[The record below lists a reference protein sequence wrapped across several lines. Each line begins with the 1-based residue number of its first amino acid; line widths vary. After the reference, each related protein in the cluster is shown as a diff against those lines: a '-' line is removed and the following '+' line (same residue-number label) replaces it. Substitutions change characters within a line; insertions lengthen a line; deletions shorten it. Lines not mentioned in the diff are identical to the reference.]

1 MIALV
6 AMLTSVVAVC
16 VYDFGSHVDLL
27 GGHKVCMYNIMTGIV
42 MLTLV
47 VRYIYVVSTVSRT
60 LVVLV
65 WL

>member
-1 MIALV
+1 
-6 AMLTSVVAVC
+6 
-16 VYDFGSHVDLL
+16 
-27 GGHKVCMYNIMTGIV
+27 MTGIV